1 MTAIGE
7 LTVVPIRKGSMS
19 EEVAK
24 AVAAL
29 DSFDLSYETT
39 PMGTVLEADDAGE
52 LFAAARAAHEAVDE
66 ERVITT
72 LTVDDKRTV
81 QQTAREKVSGV
92 ESALGRDAK
101 RERD

>member
-19 EEVAK
+19 EEIAK
-24 AVAAL
+24 AVEAL
-29 DSFDLSYETT
+29 DEFDVSYETT
-39 PMGTVLEADDAGE
+39 PMGTVLEADEAGE
-52 LFAAARAAHEAVDE
+52 LFAAARAAHDAVDE
-66 ERVITT
+66 DRVITT

-81 QQTAREKVSGV
+81 RQTARDKVSGV
-92 ESALGRDAK
+92 ESALGREAR